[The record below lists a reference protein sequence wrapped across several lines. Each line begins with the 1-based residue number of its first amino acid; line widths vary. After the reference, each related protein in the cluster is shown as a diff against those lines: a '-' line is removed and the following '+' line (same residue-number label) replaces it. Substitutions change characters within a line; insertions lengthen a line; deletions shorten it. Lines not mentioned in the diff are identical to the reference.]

1 MFNIRVTW
9 FYMPLMTDTPIDEFY
24 WSLSIYYLDFNM
36 FDSKFWTMRS
46 WAEKKRKI
54 MPVLK
59 YRHES
64 EPVDLVLIVVFHD
77 ATQDFM
83 PPWSW
88 ATQHS
93 HGHAT
98 WWFANRFMENNI
110 FSRDILENLLAKTNI
125 NIKFKIG
132 LNPLQISK
140 TIVSKN
146 LWHCLL
152 I

>member
-93 HGHAT
+93 HGQLDDLQIDLWRT
-98 WWFANRFMENNI
+98 I
-110 FSRDILENLLAKTNI
+110 FLVEIFLKIFLQKPTLTSSSKLAWTLSKLAKQL
-125 NIKFKIG
+125 F
-132 LNPLQISK
+132 QK
-140 TIVSKN
+140 TYDIVY
-146 LWHCLL
+146 
-152 I
+152 